1 MWQFWQDLFF
11 DWEQYLH
18 EENIE
23 KEFDLDRQ
31 SMIGFFLGY
40 FREQIKRRQDGS
52 CSSNPIPKS
61 KKAHERKTKAK

>member
-1 MWQFWQDLFF
+1 MWQFYQDLFF

-31 SMIGFFLGY
+31 SMVGVFFRVLPGT
-40 FREQIKRRQDGS
+40 
-52 CSSNPIPKS
+52 N
-61 KKAHERKTKAK
+61 